1 MLGSKVKNL
10 RNVFALD
17 LGTTKFCIA
26 ALRESPTQAG
36 IMADTVS
43 IPAEGMRRG
52 MLADLSQVKLA
63 LAKLTETAEK
73 HFDSDIANVTVG
85 IAGSHLKSRIV
96 TAACAVEGGVVT
108 NRDLQ
113 RLVEQVEAENQSETR
128 ELLHVVPVGYR
139 VDQRDAV
146 DHPIGFNAKV
156 IAGDF
161 FLIDAD
167 KFYLKDIVE
176 VCNASGLQVARLY
189 SEPFASASV
198 TIPDSFK
205 QMGVVICDIGGG
217 TTDGLIFR
225 AGRPAHSFTVNVAGK
240 LMTSDLAIGLNI
252 ALEDAE
258 MIKIR
263 YGIKPRDGDVVDVFD
278 VNARRKVVTPSHAL
292 PILIPRV
299 HELCALIAR
308 EIQPHRGA
316 IGAGLVLTG
325 GAAGVKGICEYFQ
338 AKLGIPVTRAR
349 PYLPVEQR
357 HLSLDPKAAMH
368 ESPHPSKHATVL
380 GLLNLELNRLED
392 AQRSRQNSWSNK
404 YFGTL
409 INWFRELS

>member
-26 ALRESPTQAG
+26 ALRESAG
-36 IMADTVS
+36 QSGVLADTVS

-52 MLADLSQVKLA
+52 MLADLTQVKSA
-63 LAKLTETAEK
+63 LARLTETAEK
-73 HFDSDIANVTVG
+73 HFDSDIANVVVG
-85 IAGSHLKSRIV
+85 IAGSHLKSRVV
-96 TAACAVEGGVVT
+96 TAACAVDGGIVT
-108 NRDLQ
+108 QRDLE
-113 RLVEQVEAENQSETR
+113 RLVVQVEAENQSETR

-139 VDQRDAV
+139 VDQRDVV
-146 DHPIGFNAKV
+146 DNPVGFNGKV
-156 IAGDF
+156 LAGDF

-167 KFYLKDIVE
+167 KLYLKDIVD

-205 QMGVVICDIGGG
+205 EMGVVVCDIGGG
-217 TTDGLIFR
+217 TTDGLIYR
-225 AGRPAHSFTVNVAGK
+225 AGKPAYSFTVNVAGK

-252 ALEDAE
+252 APDDAE

-263 YGIKPRDGDVVDVFD
+263 YGIKPRDGDVVDVQD
-278 VNARRKVVTPSHAL
+278 VNGNRKVVTPSHAL
-292 PILIPRV
+292 PILVPRI

-308 EIQPHRGA
+308 EIQPHRGS

-325 GAAGVKGICEYFQ
+325 GAAGVKGICEFFQ
-338 AKLGIPVTRAR
+338 AKLQIPVTRAR
-349 PYLPVEQR
+349 PVLPVEQR
-357 HLSLDPKAAMH
+357 HLALDARAAMQD
-368 ESPHPSKHATVL
+368 SPHPSKHATVL
-380 GLLNLELNRLED
+380 GLLNLELNRLEE
-392 AQRSRQNSWSNK
+392 AQRSRQNTWSNK
-404 YFGTL
+404 YLGPI